1 MKWSRLLLAASL
13 LLAGVECASAKSVS
27 APNPALFAGCNM
39 AALYDG
45 SASGMTQ
52 IVASNRHA
60 ANLSVRLCD
69 PGRGRL
75 GQRRFRLRD
84 RRNLRDGNDEN
95 HPRVSIHLQRRR
107 YRRSPAGLYRAAD
120 RARQQRR
127 VYQPER
133 AASPCRRSSTT
144 RNSDD

>member
-52 IVASNRHA
+52 IVASNATQQIYPCGFVILA
-60 ANLSVRLCD
+60 AAGSVNVDFVYGTGGTCATGTTKITPAFQFTSSVGGIADHLPVYTGLPIAPVSNDVCINLSGAVAV
-69 PGRGRL
+69 
-75 GQRRFRLRD
+75 QAIFYYA
-84 RRNLRDGNDEN
+84 
-95 HPRVSIHLQRRR
+95 QF
-107 YRRSPAGLYRAAD
+107 
-120 RARQQRR
+120 
-127 VYQPER
+127 
-133 AASPCRRSSTT
+133 
-144 RNSDD
+144 